1 MGKIMKWVGGIF
13 VVLVII
19 GVATEES
26 ATPEQKAAQLATR
39 EAKQAAVISELPSY
53 TAIELA
59 SAYEQNT
66 VAANMKFKG
75 KQFKVTGVVTD
86 ILTDFM
92 DDPYITMATANEYDF
107 SEPQFSFSDDALAEL
122 AVISKGMTLT
132 LICTGNGDVIK
143 TPMNKDCR
151 MF

>member
-92 DDPYITMATANEYDF
+92 DDPYITMATANEYG
-107 SEPQFSFSDDALAEL
+107 EPQFSFSDDALAEL
-122 AVISKGMTLT
+122 AAISKGMTLT